1 MNDIMSVISLVI
13 SGLALF
19 FSLYQFAWENR
30 RKKKQDTLEA
40 YNQLQTEVFSEV
52 NVLDKDL
59 QENGK
64 NICDEDIR
72 PKVTNYLARI
82 ERFSVGVSCGI
93 YSYRILKRCG
103 GAYFCR
109 RYFFFEPVINEKR
122 KRSNAGNHYDE
133 FEKLAIRLKK
143 DYEKKSKTKYDWNAP
158 IAKEDLEITFVSE
171 IENAVFI
178 PSESCTTNVP

>member
-1 MNDIMSVISLVI
+1 MTYDEYVKIQIESQGKIRGSFQLCYYEIPLGFRGEVERITND
-13 SGLALF
+13 
-19 FSLYQFAWENR
+19 
-30 RKKKQDTLEA
+30 K
-40 YNQLQTEVFSEV
+40 
-52 NVLDKDL
+52 
-59 QENGK
+59 
-64 NICDEDIR
+64 ICFKRIF
-72 PKVTNYLARI
+72 VAII

-143 DYEKKSKTKYDWNAP
+143 DYEKKSKTKYDWNAQLLKKIWRLHLFRKLKMQFSFRANHVP
-158 IAKEDLEITFVSE
+158 QMYHE
-171 IENAVFI
+171 
-178 PSESCTTNVP
+178 CTISVPLPVKTDVINL